1 MIDYQSIIDIIS
13 EMMSLAVPLGFIF
26 GISEWILNTFFGMV
40 FGKRRVRGD
49 Y

>member
-13 EMMSLAVPLGFIF
+13 EMIALALPLGFIF